1 MTKELFTKQNLKLNH
16 LILKKL
22 LIIYE
27 TIEGFSIIT
36 DVEYDGESI
45 DKGDCS
51 TFTKEL
57 TLTVNQNQ

>member
-1 MTKELFTKQNLKLNH
+1 M
-16 LILKKL
+16 
-22 LIIYE
+22 
-27 TIEGFSIIT
+27 IEGFSIIT

-57 TLTVNQNQ
+57 TLIVNQNQ